1 MDPLADAAAALGE
14 PIVSAATAR
23 AEASFP
29 ATLSVFAGHFPDNPL
44 VPGVHQVALI
54 AHLARVAIG
63 RANLGITT
71 VERCKWLRP
80 LRPGQA
86 LMVEATWRV
95 DGDGWRIDGTVRDG
109 QAVACQVRLRLGS

>member
-1 MDPLADAAAALGE
+1 MDPLADAAGALGDPVLGE
-14 PIVSAATAR
+14 ATAH
-23 AEASFP
+23 ASASFP
-29 ATLSVFAGHFPDNPL
+29 ATLPVFAGHFPGHPL

-63 RANLGITT
+63 LPGLAITA

-86 LMVEATWRV
+86 LLVEAAWRA

-109 QAVACQVRLRLGS
+109 LAVACQVRLRLSR